1 MEEGIK
7 GCRFLGKKL
16 YYYPQIDSTN
26 EEARRL
32 AIKGEEEGALVWAAE
47 QTAGRG
53 RRGRSW
59 EAAKEESLLMSALL
73 RPLVPVASASMLTLV
88 QALAVRSAIEKV
100 CGLKTMIKWPNDLVS
115 NGKKLCG
122 ILTELQLQGS
132 EIDFVILGTG
142 INVNQESFPK
152 DLEKT
157 ATSLKKELKGEKV
170 EIRLLLE
177 EISREFEA
185 FYERFLERKDLSL
198 LKEEYE
204 KYLINKNR
212 QVKVLEPTGEFTG
225 KALGISPK
233 GELLVERA
241 DGQVVSVYAGE
252 VSVRGVYGYS

>member
-7 GCRFLGKKL
+7 GCQWLGKKL
-16 YYYPQIDSTN
+16 YYYSLIDSTN
-26 EEARRL
+26 EEIKRL
-32 AIKGEEEGALVWAAE
+32 AHKGEEEGALVWAAE

-53 RRGRSW
+53 RRGRCW
-59 EAAKEESLLMSALL
+59 EAAKEEALLMSALL
-73 RPLVPVASASMLTLV
+73 RPAIPVSSASMLTLV
-88 QALAVRSAIEKV
+88 QALAVRAGIEKV

-115 NGKKLCG
+115 EGKKLCG
-122 ILTELQLQGS
+122 ILTEMQLQGG

-142 INVNQESFPK
+142 INVNQESFPEV
-152 DLEKT
+152 LEKT

-185 FYERFLERKDLSL
+185 RYERFLERKNLSL

-204 KYLINKNR
+204 KYLINKGR
-212 QVKVLEPTGEFTG
+212 PVKVLEPSGEFEG
-225 KALGISPK
+225 KALGINSQ

-241 DGQVVSVYAGE
+241 DGRVISVYAGE
-252 VSVRGVYGYS
+252 VSVRGVYGYA